1 MSATCASHQPLP
13 ARCFNL
19 LHTFITSN
27 YSHFLLLNLDMRT
40 TFIHLQNMTLR
51 LRLEGVTFFNYRDA
65 SFVLSQNS
73 DNWNRILNV
82 LLCTENVRTTTLLV
96 NLNAYTNCLDKSQSK
111 VETQPQC
118 LEHLDAEQ
126 GLQKILLLTP
136 AAGNTLQQ
144 QAGLCSFSIIWFF
157 NNLLYFYQ
165 AFVL

>member
-1 MSATCASHQPLP
+1 MPS
-13 ARCFNL
+13 
-19 LHTFITSN
+19 
-27 YSHFLLLNLDMRT
+27 
-40 TFIHLQNMTLR
+40 R
-51 LRLEGVTFFNYRDA
+51 LRLEGVTFFNYRD
-65 SFVLSQNS
+65 SNFVLSQNS

-136 AAGNTLQQ
+136 AAGNMWQLRNGGEVQ
-144 QAGLCSFSIIWFF
+144 GLNIFSLMNFWFL
-157 NNLLYFYQ
+157 N
-165 AFVL
+165 